1 MALEPQERSILKTA
15 QKSPVDASSSLLSL
29 IGNTPLVHLPLN
41 IPQQLFAKLEYFNPG
56 GSIKDRTAAYMIDQ
70 AEQKG
75 LLRPGGTIVEASS
88 GNQGIALAMI
98 GALKRYRVIITIPY
112 RTSSE
117 KKQTLIAYGAQVI
130 VCDENKKED
139 YRKVAIKLAQE
150 IDGSFM
156 PDQYFN
162 HDNSEAH
169 YKSTGPEI
177 WNQTNGSVTHVVI
190 AAGSCGTISGAGR
203 FLKEQ
208 NPDMKI
214 IGVDAAT
221 SPFSCKNPRPYLTE
235 GLGIDYVD
243 GIFNKK
249 VVDKIYSVTDAEA
262 FSTARK
268 ISKERGLLVGP
279 SSGAVLYIIEKIS
292 TTLPSDAI
300 IVAVLADSGR
310 AYLSKLFSV

>member
-1 MALEPQERSILKTA
+1 MATDQQEQSISHPPQKAPI
-15 QKSPVDASSSLLSL
+15 DASLNLLSL
-29 IGNTPLVHLPLN
+29 IGNTPLMHLPLK
-41 IPQQLFAKLEYFNPG
+41 IPQSLFVKLEYFNPG
-56 GSIKDRTAAYMIDQ
+56 GSIKDRTAAYMIEQ
-70 AEQKG
+70 AEKKG
-75 LLRPGGTIVEASS
+75 ILKPGGTIVEASS

-98 GALKRYRVIITIPY
+98 GALKGYRVIITIPY

-117 KKQTLIAYGAQVI
+117 KKQTLIAYGAEVI
-130 VCDENKKED
+130 SCDENKNED
-139 YRKVAIKLAQE
+139 YRQVAIKLAQE
-150 IDGSFM
+150 IDGAFM

-169 YKSTGPEI
+169 YLSTGPEI

-208 NPDMKI
+208 NPDIKI

-235 GLGIDYVD
+235 GLGIDYVN
-243 GIFNKK
+243 GIFNKQ
-249 VVDKIYSVTDAEA
+249 VVDKIYPVTDTEA
-262 FSTARK
+262 FAVARK
-268 ISKERGLLVGP
+268 TSKERGLLIGP
-279 SSGAVLYIIEKIS
+279 SSGAVLHVVEKIAP
-292 TTLPSDAI
+292 TLPSDAI

-310 AYLSKLFSV
+310 AYLSKLFSI